1 MSTLHAELH
10 RLYLLDAPGSAP
22 DTAEPCLVAS
32 DGTVRAMVL
41 ELARPAEWG
50 ILSAVWRGVQTDLEL
65 PAPAIAVSGVDA
77 YQLWFSLSVP
87 VPAPQ
92 AHAFL
97 EALRVRYL
105 STVAP
110 ARISLLPATDIAE
123 PTETLHA
130 RLIPALQK
138 ETGMWSAFV
147 TPDLASIFSDEPWLD
162 LPPNPDAQA
171 NVLSHLESIKPA
183 IFQAVLKQISP
194 SVSAAPTG
202 VAPASPPQE
211 GGLDPFQFLQDVMNN
226 PAIELSHRIAAA
238 EALLPYSQGHKGL

>member
-1 MSTLHAELH
+1 
-10 RLYLLDAPGSAP
+10 
-22 DTAEPCLVAS
+22 
-32 DGTVRAMVL
+32 MVL

-110 ARISLLPATDIAE
+110 ARISLLPATDRSE

-171 NVLSHLESIKPA
+171 NVLSHLESIQPA

-211 GGLDPFQFLQDVMNN
+211 GGVDPFQFLHDVMNN

-238 EALLPYSQGHKGL
+238 EALLPYTQGHKGL

>member
-1 MSTLHAELH
+1 
-10 RLYLLDAPGSAP
+10 
-22 DTAEPCLVAS
+22 
-32 DGTVRAMVL
+32 MVL
-41 ELARPAEWG
+41 ELARPADWG

-171 NVLSHLESIKPA
+171 NVLSHLESIQPA
-183 IFQAVLKQISP
+183 IFQAVLQQLSP
-194 SVSAAPTG
+194 TASAAPTG
-202 VAPASPPQE
+202 VAPASPPPE